1 MSVIKFMHRRHFLF
15 GLSALSLPSLLKAQ
29 YGAKNAKA
37 KNVINIFLP
46 GGIAAQEYLDPKPLA
61 PSEYRGPF
69 GAIKTNVSGIEIG
82 EKFQKLA
89 KVADKFSI
97 IRSMTHGEAAHERGV
112 HSMMTGYKPSPA
124 LVYPSMGSIVSVEL
138 GGRNKLPAYVSVP
151 NTLENGGSG
160 YLSTKYNPFS
170 LGSDPA
176 TPSFKVRDLNS
187 DVDNERF
194 GRRRNILEA
203 VDSKFKNE
211 VKSDNVAAID
221 TFYSQAY
228 DLIAS
233 ESAKAAFDITK
244 EDQKTKEM
252 YGLTTAGQ
260 RLLISRRLVESG
272 VRFLTVSYGGWD
284 MHDNIKNGF
293 ERQAPEFDQA
303 LAALLS
309 DLSDRGLL
317 DETLVVV
324 TSEFG
329 RTPKINNTAG
339 RDHWPRVFSTL
350 VAGGG
355 IKNGQIYG
363 TSDSLGSEVDENP
376 VSPADLSA
384 TIFSLLGID
393 PEKQFMTPDLRP
405 IYISQGKILP
415 IV

>member
-1 MSVIKFMHRRHFLF
+1 MQKRHFLF
-15 GLSALSLPSLLKAQ
+15 GLSTLTLPSLLKAQ
-29 YGAKNAKA
+29 YGAKKAKA

-46 GGIAAQEYLDPKPLA
+46 GGIAAQEFLDPKPLA

-69 GAIKTNVSGIEIG
+69 GSIKTNVSGIEIG
-82 EKFQKLA
+82 EKFQKLS

-124 LVYPSMGSIVSVEL
+124 LVYPSMGSVVSVEL

-151 NTLENGGSG
+151 NALENGGSG
-160 YLSTKYNPFS
+160 YLSSKYNPFS
-170 LGSDPA
+170 LGSDPIS
-176 TPSFKVRDLNS
+176 PSFKVRDLNS
-187 DVDNERF
+187 DVDAQRF
-194 GRRRNILEA
+194 NRRKNILEA

-211 VKSDNVAAID
+211 VNSDNVSAID
-221 TFYSQAY
+221 SFYSQAY
-228 DLIAS
+228 DLISS
-233 ESAKAAFDITK
+233 ESAKLAFDISK

-260 RLLISRRLVESG
+260 RLLISRRLIEAG

-293 ERQAPEFDQA
+293 ENQAPEFDQA

-317 DETLVVV
+317 DETVVVV

-329 RTPKINNTAG
+329 RTPKINKTAG
-339 RDHWPRVFSTL
+339 RDHYPRVFSTL
-350 VAGGG
+350 IAGGG
-355 IKNGQIYG
+355 VKNGQIYG
-363 TSDSLGSEVDENP
+363 TSDSLGGEVDENP
-376 VSPADLSA
+376 VSPSDLSA

-405 IYISQGKILP
+405 IFISQGNVLP
-415 IV
+415 II

>member
-1 MSVIKFMHRRHFLF
+1 MQKRHFLF
-15 GLSALSLPSLLKAQ
+15 GLSTLTLPSLLKAQ
-29 YGAKNAKA
+29 YGAKKAKA

-46 GGIAAQEYLDPKPLA
+46 GGIAAQEFLDPKSLA

-69 GAIKTNVSGIEIG
+69 GSIKTNVSGIEIG
-82 EKFQKLA
+82 EKFQKLS

-124 LVYPSMGSIVSVEL
+124 LVYPSMGSVVSVEL

-151 NTLENGGSG
+151 NALENGGSG
-160 YLSTKYNPFS
+160 YLSSRYNPFS
-170 LGSDPA
+170 LGSDPIS
-176 TPSFKVRDLNS
+176 PSFKVRDLNS
-187 DVDNERF
+187 DVDAQRF
-194 GRRRNILEA
+194 NRRKNILEA

-211 VKSDNVAAID
+211 VNSDNVSAID
-221 TFYSQAY
+221 SFYSQAY
-228 DLIAS
+228 DLISS
-233 ESAKAAFDITK
+233 ESAKLAFDISK

-260 RLLISRRLVESG
+260 RLLISRRLIEAG

-293 ERQAPEFDQA
+293 ENQAPEFDQA

-317 DETLVVV
+317 DETVVVV

-350 VAGGG
+350 IAGGG
-355 IKNGQIYG
+355 VKNGQIYG
-363 TSDSLGSEVDENP
+363 TSDSLGGEVDENP
-376 VSPADLSA
+376 VSPSDLSA

-405 IYISQGKILP
+405 IFISQGNVLP
-415 IV
+415 II

>member
-1 MSVIKFMHRRHFLF
+1 MQKRHFLF
-15 GLSALSLPSLLKAQ
+15 GLSTLTLPSLLKAQ
-29 YGAKNAKA
+29 YGAKKAKA

-46 GGIAAQEYLDPKPLA
+46 GGIAAQEFLDPKSLA

-69 GAIKTNVSGIEIG
+69 GSIKTNVSGIEIG
-82 EKFQKLA
+82 EKFQKLS

-124 LVYPSMGSIVSVEL
+124 LVYPSMGSVVSVEL

-151 NTLENGGSG
+151 NALENGGSG
-160 YLSTKYNPFS
+160 YLSSKYNPFS
-170 LGSDPA
+170 LGSDPVS
-176 TPSFKVRDLNS
+176 PSFKVRDLNS
-187 DVDNERF
+187 DVDAQRF
-194 GRRRNILEA
+194 NRRKNILEA

-211 VKSDNVAAID
+211 VNSDNVSAID
-221 TFYSQAY
+221 SFYSQAY
-228 DLIAS
+228 ELISS
-233 ESAKAAFDITK
+233 ESAKLAFDISK

-260 RLLISRRLVESG
+260 RLLISRRLIEAG

-293 ERQAPEFDQA
+293 EKQAPEFDQA

-317 DETLVVV
+317 DETVVIV

-329 RTPKINNTAG
+329 RTPKINKTAG
-339 RDHWPRVFSTL
+339 RDHYPRVFSTL
-350 VAGGG
+350 IAGGG

-363 TSDSLGSEVDENP
+363 KSDSLGGEVDENP
-376 VSPADLSA
+376 VAPSDLSA

-405 IYISQGKILP
+405 IYISQGSVLP
-415 IV
+415 II

>member
-1 MSVIKFMHRRHFLF
+1 MHRRHFLF
-15 GLSALSLPSLLKAQ
+15 GLSTLTLPSLLKAQ
-29 YGAKNAKA
+29 YGANKAKA

-69 GAIKTNVSGIEIG
+69 GSIKTNVSGIEIG
-82 EKFQKLA
+82 EKFQNLA

-97 IRSMTHGEAAHERGV
+97 IRSTTHGEAAHERGV

-124 LVYPSMGSIVSVEL
+124 LVYPSMGSVVSVEL
-138 GGRNKLPAYVSVP
+138 GSRNKLPAYVSVP
-151 NTLENGGSG
+151 SALENGGSG
-160 YLSTKYNPFS
+160 YLSSKYSPFS
-170 LGSDPA
+170 LGSDPSS
-176 TPSFKVRDLNS
+176 PSFKVRDLNS
-187 DVDNERF
+187 DVDGQRF
-194 GRRRNILEA
+194 NRRKSILET

-211 VKSDNVAAID
+211 TDSENVSAID
-221 TFYSQAY
+221 SFYSQAY
-228 DLIAS
+228 DLISS
-233 ESAKAAFDITK
+233 ESAKNAFDITK

-293 ERQAPEFDQA
+293 ETQAPQFDQA
-303 LAALLS
+303 LAALLA

-317 DETLVVV
+317 DETLVIV

-329 RTPKINNTAG
+329 RTPKINKTSG

-350 VAGGG
+350 IAGGG
-355 IKNGQIYG
+355 INNGQVYG
-363 TSDSLGSEVDENP
+363 ASDSLGAEVEENP

-384 TIFSLLGID
+384 TIFTLLGID
-393 PEKQFMTPDLRP
+393 TEKQFMTQDLRP
-405 IYISQGKILP
+405 IYISQGKVLP
-415 IV
+415 II

>member
-1 MSVIKFMHRRHFLF
+1 MQKRHFLF
-15 GLSALSLPSLLKAQ
+15 GLSTLTLPSLLKAQ
-29 YGAKNAKA
+29 YGAKRAKA

-46 GGIAAQEYLDPKPLA
+46 GGIATQEFLDPKSLA

-69 GAIKTNVSGIEIG
+69 GSIKTNVSGIEIG
-82 EKFQKLA
+82 EKFQKLS

-124 LVYPSMGSIVSVEL
+124 LVYPSMGSVVSVEL

-151 NTLENGGSG
+151 SALENGGSG
-160 YLSTKYNPFS
+160 YLSSKYNPFS
-170 LGSDPA
+170 LGSDPVS
-176 TPSFKVRDLNS
+176 PSFKVRDLNS
-187 DVDNERF
+187 DVDTQRF
-194 GRRRNILEA
+194 NRRKNILEA

-211 VKSDNVAAID
+211 VNSDNVSAID
-221 TFYSQAY
+221 SFYSQAY
-228 DLIAS
+228 DLISS
-233 ESAKAAFDITK
+233 ESAKLAFDISK

-260 RLLISRRLVESG
+260 RLLISRRLIEAG

-293 ERQAPEFDQA
+293 EKQAPEFDQA

-317 DETLVVV
+317 DETIVVV

-350 VAGGG
+350 IAGGG

-363 TSDSLGSEVDENP
+363 KSDSLGGEVDENP
-376 VSPADLSA
+376 VAPSDLSA

-405 IYISQGKILP
+405 IYISQGSVLP
-415 IV
+415 II

>member
-1 MSVIKFMHRRHFLF
+1 MQKRHFLF
-15 GLSALSLPSLLKAQ
+15 GLSTLTLPSLLKAQ
-29 YGAKNAKA
+29 YGAKKAKA

-46 GGIAAQEYLDPKPLA
+46 GGIAAQEFLDPKSLA

-69 GAIKTNVSGIEIG
+69 GSIKTNVSGIEIG
-82 EKFQKLA
+82 EKFQKLS

-124 LVYPSMGSIVSVEL
+124 LVYPSMGSVVSVEL

-151 NTLENGGSG
+151 NALENGGSG
-160 YLSTKYNPFS
+160 YLSSKYNPFS
-170 LGSDPA
+170 LGSDPIS
-176 TPSFKVRDLNS
+176 PSFKVRDLNS
-187 DVDNERF
+187 DVDAQRF
-194 GRRRNILEA
+194 NRRKNILEA

-211 VKSDNVAAID
+211 VNSDNVSAID
-221 TFYSQAY
+221 SFYSQAY
-228 DLIAS
+228 DLISS
-233 ESAKAAFDITK
+233 ESAKLAFDISK

-260 RLLISRRLVESG
+260 RLLISRRLIEAG

-293 ERQAPEFDQA
+293 ENQAPEFDQA

-317 DETLVVV
+317 DETVVVV

-350 VAGGG
+350 IAGGG

-363 TSDSLGSEVDENP
+363 TSDSLGGEVDENP
-376 VSPADLSA
+376 VSPSDLSA

-393 PEKQFMTPDLRP
+393 PEKQFMTQDLRP
-405 IYISQGKILP
+405 IFISQGNVLP
-415 IV
+415 II

>member
-1 MSVIKFMHRRHFLF
+1 MQKRHFLF
-15 GLSALSLPSLLKAQ
+15 GLSTLTLPSLLKAQ
-29 YGAKNAKA
+29 YGAKKAKA

-46 GGIAAQEYLDPKPLA
+46 GGIAAQEFLDPKSLA

-69 GAIKTNVSGIEIG
+69 GSIKTNVSGIEIG
-82 EKFQKLA
+82 EKFQKLS

-124 LVYPSMGSIVSVEL
+124 LVYPSMGSVVSVEL

-151 NTLENGGSG
+151 NALENGGSG
-160 YLSTKYNPFS
+160 YLSSKYNPFS
-170 LGSDPA
+170 LGSDPVS
-176 TPSFKVRDLNS
+176 PSFKVRDLNS
-187 DVDNERF
+187 DVDAQRF
-194 GRRRNILEA
+194 NRRKNILEA

-211 VKSDNVAAID
+211 VNSDNVSAID
-221 TFYSQAY
+221 SFYSQAY
-228 DLIAS
+228 DLISS
-233 ESAKAAFDITK
+233 ESAKLAFDISK

-260 RLLISRRLVESG
+260 RLLISRRLIEAG

-293 ERQAPEFDQA
+293 EKQAPEFDQA

-317 DETLVVV
+317 DETVVVV

-350 VAGGG
+350 IAGGG

-363 TSDSLGSEVDENP
+363 KSDSLGGEVDENP
-376 VSPADLSA
+376 VAPSDLSA

-405 IYISQGKILP
+405 IYISQGSVLP
-415 IV
+415 II

>member
-1 MSVIKFMHRRHFLF
+1 MHRRHFLF
-15 GLSALSLPSLLKAQ
+15 GLPTLTLPSLLRSQ
-29 YGAKNAKA
+29 YGARNAKA

-46 GGIAAQEYLDPKPLA
+46 GGIAAQEYLDPKNLA
-61 PSEYRGPF
+61 PSEYKGPF

-82 EKFQKLA
+82 EKFEKLA

-124 LVYPSMGSIVSVEL
+124 LVYPSMGSVVSVEL

-151 NTLENGGSG
+151 NVLENGGSG
-160 YLSTKYNPFS
+160 YLSTKYGPFS

-176 TPSFKVRDLNS
+176 SPSFKVRDLNS

-194 GRRRNILEA
+194 SRRRNLLET

-211 VKSDNVAAID
+211 AKSDNVSAID
-221 TFYSQAY
+221 SFYSQAY

-233 ESAKAAFDITK
+233 ESAKEAFDLTK
-244 EDQKTKEM
+244 EDEKIKER
-252 YGLTTAGQ
+252 YGKTTAGQ
-260 RLLISRRLVESG
+260 RLLISRRLVEAG

-284 MHDNIKNGF
+284 MHDNIKGGF

-303 LAALLS
+303 LSTLLL
-309 DLSDRGLL
+309 DLSERGLL
-317 DETLVVV
+317 EETIVVV

-350 VAGGG
+350 IAGGG
-355 IKNGQIYG
+355 INNGIIYG
-363 TSDSLGSEVDENP
+363 SSDSLGGEVDENP

-393 PEKQFMTPDLRP
+393 PSKQFMTPDLRP

>member
-1 MSVIKFMHRRHFLF
+1 MLT
-15 GLSALSLPSLLKAQ
+15 LPSLLKAQ
-29 YGAKNAKA
+29 YGAKKAKA

-46 GGIAAQEYLDPKPLA
+46 GGIAAQEFLDPKSLA

-69 GAIKTNVSGIEIG
+69 GSIKTNVSGIEIG
-82 EKFQKLA
+82 EKFQKLS

-124 LVYPSMGSIVSVEL
+124 LVYPSMGSVVSVEL

-151 NTLENGGSG
+151 NALENGGSG
-160 YLSTKYNPFS
+160 YLSSKYNPFS
-170 LGSDPA
+170 LGSDPVS
-176 TPSFKVRDLNS
+176 PSFKVRDLNS
-187 DVDNERF
+187 DVDAQRF
-194 GRRRNILEA
+194 NRRKNILEA

-211 VKSDNVAAID
+211 VNSDNVSAID
-221 TFYSQAY
+221 SFYSQAY
-228 DLIAS
+228 DLISS
-233 ESAKAAFDITK
+233 ESAKLAFDISK

-260 RLLISRRLVESG
+260 RLLISRRLIEAG

-293 ERQAPEFDQA
+293 EKQAPEFDQA

-317 DETLVVV
+317 DETVVVV

-350 VAGGG
+350 IAGGG

-363 TSDSLGSEVDENP
+363 KSDSLGGEVDENP
-376 VSPADLSA
+376 VAPSDLSA

-405 IYISQGKILP
+405 IYISQGSLLP
-415 IV
+415 II

>member
-1 MSVIKFMHRRHFLF
+1 MQKRHFLF
-15 GLSALSLPSLLKAQ
+15 GLSTLTLPSLLKAQ
-29 YGAKNAKA
+29 YGAKKAKA

-46 GGIAAQEYLDPKPLA
+46 GGIAAQEFLDPKSLA

-69 GAIKTNVSGIEIG
+69 GSIKTNVSGIEIG
-82 EKFQKLA
+82 EKFQKLS

-124 LVYPSMGSIVSVEL
+124 LVYPSMGSVVSVEL

-151 NTLENGGSG
+151 NALENGGSG
-160 YLSTKYNPFS
+160 YLSSKYNPFS
-170 LGSDPA
+170 LGSDPIS
-176 TPSFKVRDLNS
+176 PSFKVRDLNS
-187 DVDNERF
+187 DVDAQRF
-194 GRRRNILEA
+194 NRRKNILEA

-211 VKSDNVAAID
+211 VNSDNVSAID
-221 TFYSQAY
+221 SFYSQAY
-228 DLIAS
+228 ELISS
-233 ESAKAAFDITK
+233 ESAKLAFDISK

-260 RLLISRRLVESG
+260 RLLISRRLIEAG

-293 ERQAPEFDQA
+293 EKQAPEFDQA

-317 DETLVVV
+317 DETVVVV

-350 VAGGG
+350 IAGGG

-363 TSDSLGSEVDENP
+363 KSDSLGGEVDENP
-376 VSPADLSA
+376 VAPSDLSA

-405 IYISQGKILP
+405 IYISQGSVLP
-415 IV
+415 II

>member
-1 MSVIKFMHRRHFLF
+1 MQKRHFLF
-15 GLSALSLPSLLKAQ
+15 GLSTLTLPSLLKAQ
-29 YGAKNAKA
+29 YGAKKAKA

-46 GGIAAQEYLDPKPLA
+46 GGIAAQEFLDPKSLA

-69 GAIKTNVSGIEIG
+69 GSIKTNVSGIEIG
-82 EKFQKLA
+82 EKFQKLS

-124 LVYPSMGSIVSVEL
+124 LVYPSMGSVVSVEL

-151 NTLENGGSG
+151 NALENGGSG
-160 YLSTKYNPFS
+160 YLSSKYNPFS
-170 LGSDPA
+170 LGSDPIS
-176 TPSFKVRDLNS
+176 PSFKVRDLNS
-187 DVDNERF
+187 DVDAQRF
-194 GRRRNILEA
+194 NRRKNILEA

-211 VKSDNVAAID
+211 VNSDNVSAID
-221 TFYSQAY
+221 SFYSQAY
-228 DLIAS
+228 DLISS
-233 ESAKAAFDITK
+233 ESAKLAFDISK

-260 RLLISRRLVESG
+260 RLLISRRLIEAG

-293 ERQAPEFDQA
+293 EKQAPEFDQA

-317 DETLVVV
+317 DETVVVV

-350 VAGGG
+350 IAGGG

-363 TSDSLGSEVDENP
+363 KSDSLGGEVDENP
-376 VSPADLSA
+376 VAPSDLSA

-405 IYISQGKILP
+405 IYISQGSVLP
-415 IV
+415 II

>member
-1 MSVIKFMHRRHFLF
+1 MQKRHFLF
-15 GLSALSLPSLLKAQ
+15 GLSTLTLPSLLKAQ
-29 YGAKNAKA
+29 YGAKKAKA

-46 GGIAAQEYLDPKPLA
+46 GGIAAQEFLDPTALA

-69 GAIKTNVSGIEIG
+69 GSIKTNVSGIEIG
-82 EKFQKLA
+82 EKFQKLS

-124 LVYPSMGSIVSVEL
+124 LVYPSMGSVVSVEL

-151 NTLENGGSG
+151 NALENGGSG
-160 YLSTKYNPFS
+160 YLSSKYNPFS
-170 LGSDPA
+170 LGSDPIS
-176 TPSFKVRDLNS
+176 PSFKVRDLNS
-187 DVDNERF
+187 DVDAQRF
-194 GRRRNILEA
+194 NRRKNILEA

-211 VKSDNVAAID
+211 VNSDNVSAID
-221 TFYSQAY
+221 SFYSQAY
-228 DLIAS
+228 DLISS
-233 ESAKAAFDITK
+233 ESAKLAFDISK

-260 RLLISRRLVESG
+260 RLLISRRLIEAG

-293 ERQAPEFDQA
+293 ENQAPEFDQA

-317 DETLVVV
+317 DETVVVV

-350 VAGGG
+350 IAGGG
-355 IKNGQIYG
+355 VKNGQIYG
-363 TSDSLGSEVDENP
+363 TSDSLGGEVDENP
-376 VSPADLSA
+376 VSPSDLSA

-405 IYISQGKILP
+405 IFISQGNVLP
-415 IV
+415 II

>member
-1 MSVIKFMHRRHFLF
+1 MHRRHFLF
-15 GLSALSLPSLLKAQ
+15 GLSTLTLPSLLKAQ
-29 YGAKNAKA
+29 YGANKAKA

-69 GAIKTNVSGIEIG
+69 GSIKTNVSGIEIG

-97 IRSMTHGEAAHERGV
+97 IRSTTHGEAAHERGV

-124 LVYPSMGSIVSVEL
+124 LVYPSMGSVVSVEL
-138 GGRNKLPAYVSVP
+138 GSRNKLPAYVSVP
-151 NTLENGGSG
+151 SALENGGSG
-160 YLSTKYNPFS
+160 YLSSKYSPFS
-170 LGSDPA
+170 LGSDPSS
-176 TPSFKVRDLNS
+176 PSFKVRDLNS
-187 DVDNERF
+187 DVDGQRF
-194 GRRRNILEA
+194 NRRKSILET

-211 VKSDNVAAID
+211 ADSENVSAID
-221 TFYSQAY
+221 SFYAQAY
-228 DLIAS
+228 DLISS
-233 ESAKAAFDITK
+233 ESAKNAFDITK

-293 ERQAPEFDQA
+293 ETQAPQFDQA
-303 LAALLS
+303 LAALLT

-317 DETLVVV
+317 DETLVIV

-350 VAGGG
+350 IAGGG
-355 IKNGQIYG
+355 INNGQVYG
-363 TSDSLGSEVDENP
+363 ASDSLGAEIEENP

-384 TIFSLLGID
+384 TIFTLLGID
-393 PEKQFMTPDLRP
+393 TEKQFMTQDLRP
-405 IYISQGKILP
+405 IYISQGKVLP
-415 IV
+415 II

>member
-1 MSVIKFMHRRHFLF
+1 MHKRHFLF
-15 GLSALSLPSLLKAQ
+15 GLSTLALPSLLKAQ

-46 GGIAAQEYLDPKPLA
+46 GGIAAQEFLDPKPLA

-69 GAIKTNVSGIEIG
+69 GSIKTNVSGIEIG
-82 EKFQKLA
+82 EKFQKLS

-124 LVYPSMGSIVSVEL
+124 LVYPSMGSVVAVEL
-138 GGRNKLPAYVSVP
+138 GVRNKLPAYVSVP
-151 NTLENGGSG
+151 NALENGGSG
-160 YLSTKYNPFS
+160 YLSSKYNPFS

-176 TPSFKVRDLNS
+176 SPSFKVRDLNS
-187 DVDNERF
+187 EVDAKRF
-194 GRRRNILEA
+194 NRRKNILET

-211 VKSDNVAAID
+211 VDSDNVSAID
-221 TFYSQAY
+221 SFYAQAY
-228 DLIAS
+228 DLISS
-233 ESAKAAFDITK
+233 ESAKLAFDITK
-244 EDQKTKEM
+244 EDQNTKEM
-252 YGLTTAGQ
+252 YGLTSAGQ
-260 RLLISRRLVESG
+260 RLLISRRLVEAG
-272 VRFLTVSYGGWD
+272 VRFLTVSYGSWD

-293 ERQAPEFDQA
+293 EKQAPEFDQA

-317 DETLVVV
+317 DETLVIV

-339 RDHWPRVFSTL
+339 RDHWPKVFSTL
-350 VAGGG
+350 IAGGG

-363 TSDSLGSEVDENP
+363 ASDSLGAEVDENP
-376 VSPADLSA
+376 VSPADLS
-384 TIFSLLGID
+384 TTVFSLLGID
-393 PEKQFMTPDLRP
+393 PRKQFLTPDLRP
-405 IYISQGKILP
+405 IYISQGESLP
-415 IV
+415 IT

>member
-1 MSVIKFMHRRHFLF
+1 MQKRHFLF
-15 GLSALSLPSLLKAQ
+15 GLSTLTLPSLLKAQ
-29 YGAKNAKA
+29 YGAKKAKA

-46 GGIAAQEYLDPKPLA
+46 GGIAAQEFLDPKSLA

-69 GAIKTNVSGIEIG
+69 GSVKTNVSGIEIG
-82 EKFQKLA
+82 EKFQKLS

-124 LVYPSMGSIVSVEL
+124 LVYPSMGSVVSVEL

-151 NTLENGGSG
+151 NALENGGSG
-160 YLSTKYNPFS
+160 YLSSKYNPFS
-170 LGSDPA
+170 LGSDPIS
-176 TPSFKVRDLNS
+176 PSFKVRDLNS
-187 DVDNERF
+187 DVDAQRF
-194 GRRRNILEA
+194 NRRKNILEA

-211 VKSDNVAAID
+211 VNSDNVSAID
-221 TFYSQAY
+221 SFYSQAY
-228 DLIAS
+228 DLISS
-233 ESAKAAFDITK
+233 ESAKLAFDISK

-260 RLLISRRLVESG
+260 RLLISRRLIEAG

-293 ERQAPEFDQA
+293 EKQAPEFDQA

-317 DETLVVV
+317 DETVVVV

-350 VAGGG
+350 IAGGG
-355 IKNGQIYG
+355 VKNGQIYG
-363 TSDSLGSEVDENP
+363 TSDSLGGEVDENP
-376 VSPADLSA
+376 VSPSDLSA

-405 IYISQGKILP
+405 IFISQGNVLP
-415 IV
+415 II

>member
-1 MSVIKFMHRRHFLF
+1 MQKRHFLF
-15 GLSALSLPSLLKAQ
+15 GLSTLTLPSLLKAQ
-29 YGAKNAKA
+29 YGAKKAKA

-46 GGIAAQEYLDPKPLA
+46 GGIAAQEFLDPKSLA

-69 GAIKTNVSGIEIG
+69 GSVKTNVSGIEIG
-82 EKFQKLA
+82 EKFQKLS

-124 LVYPSMGSIVSVEL
+124 LVYPSMGSVVSVEL

-151 NTLENGGSG
+151 NALENGGSG
-160 YLSTKYNPFS
+160 YLSSKYNPFS
-170 LGSDPA
+170 LGSDPIS
-176 TPSFKVRDLNS
+176 PSFKVRDLNS
-187 DVDNERF
+187 DVDAQRF
-194 GRRRNILEA
+194 NRRKNILEA

-211 VKSDNVAAID
+211 VNSDNVSAID
-221 TFYSQAY
+221 SFYSQAY
-228 DLIAS
+228 DLISS
-233 ESAKAAFDITK
+233 ESAKLAFDISK

-260 RLLISRRLVESG
+260 RLLISRRLIEAG

-293 ERQAPEFDQA
+293 ENQAPEFDQA

-317 DETLVVV
+317 DETVVVV

-350 VAGGG
+350 IAGGG
-355 IKNGQIYG
+355 VKNGQIYG
-363 TSDSLGSEVDENP
+363 TSDSLGGEVDENP
-376 VSPADLSA
+376 VSPSDLSA

-405 IYISQGKILP
+405 IFISQGNVLP
-415 IV
+415 II

>member
-1 MSVIKFMHRRHFLF
+1 MQKRHFLF
-15 GLSALSLPSLLKAQ
+15 GLSTLTLPSLLKAQ
-29 YGAKNAKA
+29 YGAKKAKA

-46 GGIAAQEYLDPKPLA
+46 GGIAAQEFLDPKSLA

-69 GAIKTNVSGIEIG
+69 GSIKTNVSGIEIG
-82 EKFQKLA
+82 EKFQKLS

-124 LVYPSMGSIVSVEL
+124 LVYPSMGSVVSVEL

-151 NTLENGGSG
+151 NALENGGSG
-160 YLSTKYNPFS
+160 YLSSKYNPFS
-170 LGSDPA
+170 LGSDPVS
-176 TPSFKVRDLNS
+176 PSFKVRDLNS
-187 DVDNERF
+187 DVDAQRF
-194 GRRRNILEA
+194 NRRKNILEA

-211 VKSDNVAAID
+211 VNSDNVSAID
-221 TFYSQAY
+221 SFYSQAY
-228 DLIAS
+228 ELISS
-233 ESAKAAFDITK
+233 ESAKLAFDISK

-260 RLLISRRLVESG
+260 RLLISRRLIEAG

-293 ERQAPEFDQA
+293 EKQAPEFDQA
-303 LAALLS
+303 LSALLS

-317 DETLVVV
+317 DETVVVV

-350 VAGGG
+350 IAGGG

-363 TSDSLGSEVDENP
+363 KSDSLGGEVDENP
-376 VSPADLSA
+376 VAPSDLSA

-405 IYISQGKILP
+405 IYISQGSVLP
-415 IV
+415 II

>member
-1 MSVIKFMHRRHFLF
+1 MQKRHFLF
-15 GLSALSLPSLLKAQ
+15 GLSTLTLPSLLKAQ
-29 YGAKNAKA
+29 YGAKKAKA

-46 GGIAAQEYLDPKPLA
+46 GGIAAQEFLDPKSLA

-69 GAIKTNVSGIEIG
+69 GSIKTNVSGIEIG
-82 EKFQKLA
+82 EKFQKLS

-124 LVYPSMGSIVSVEL
+124 LVYPSMGSVVSVEL

-151 NTLENGGSG
+151 NALENGGSG
-160 YLSTKYNPFS
+160 YLSSKYNPFS
-170 LGSDPA
+170 LGSDPIS
-176 TPSFKVRDLNS
+176 PSFKVRDLNS
-187 DVDNERF
+187 DVDAQRF
-194 GRRRNILEA
+194 NRRKNILEA

-211 VKSDNVAAID
+211 VNSDNVSAID
-221 TFYSQAY
+221 SFYSQAY
-228 DLIAS
+228 DLISS
-233 ESAKAAFDITK
+233 ESAKLAFDISK

-260 RLLISRRLVESG
+260 RLLISRRLIEAG

-293 ERQAPEFDQA
+293 EKQAPEFDQA

-317 DETLVVV
+317 DETVVVV

-350 VAGGG
+350 IAGGG
-355 IKNGQIYG
+355 VKNGQIYG
-363 TSDSLGSEVDENP
+363 TSDSLGGEVDENP
-376 VSPADLSA
+376 VSPSDLSA

-405 IYISQGKILP
+405 IFISQGNVLP
-415 IV
+415 II

>member
-1 MSVIKFMHRRHFLF
+1 MHRRHFLF
-15 GLSALSLPSLLKAQ
+15 GLSTLTLPSLLKAQ
-29 YGAKNAKA
+29 YGANKAKA

-69 GAIKTNVSGIEIG
+69 GSIKTNVSGIEIG
-82 EKFQKLA
+82 EKFQNLA

-97 IRSMTHGEAAHERGV
+97 IRSTTHGEAAHERGV

-124 LVYPSMGSIVSVEL
+124 LVYPSMGSVVSVEL
-138 GGRNKLPAYVSVP
+138 GSRNKLPAYVSVP
-151 NTLENGGSG
+151 SALENGGSG
-160 YLSTKYNPFS
+160 YLSSKYSPFS
-170 LGSDPA
+170 LGSDPSS
-176 TPSFKVRDLNS
+176 PSFKVRDLNS
-187 DVDNERF
+187 DVDGQRF
-194 GRRRNILEA
+194 NRRKSILET

-211 VKSDNVAAID
+211 TDSENVSAID
-221 TFYSQAY
+221 SFYSQAY
-228 DLIAS
+228 DLISS
-233 ESAKAAFDITK
+233 ESAKNAFDITK

-293 ERQAPEFDQA
+293 ETQAPQFDQA

-317 DETLVVV
+317 DETLVIV

-329 RTPKINNTAG
+329 RTPKINKTSG

-350 VAGGG
+350 IAGGG
-355 IKNGQIYG
+355 INNGQVYG
-363 TSDSLGSEVDENP
+363 ASDSLGAEVEENP

-384 TIFSLLGID
+384 TIFTLLGID
-393 PEKQFMTPDLRP
+393 TEKQFMTQDLRP

-415 IV
+415 II

>member
-1 MSVIKFMHRRHFLF
+1 MQRRNFVL

-46 GGIAAQEYLDPKPLA
+46 GGIAAQEYLDPKSLA

-69 GAIKTNVSGIEIG
+69 GSIKTNVSGIEIG
-82 EKFQKLA
+82 EKFPKLA
-89 KVADKFSI
+89 TVADKFSI

-124 LVYPSMGSIVSVEL
+124 LVYPSMGSVVSAEL
-138 GGRNKLPAYVSVP
+138 GSRNKLPAYISVP

-170 LGSDPA
+170 LGSDPSS
-176 TPSFKVRDLNS
+176 PSFKVRDLNS
-187 DVDNERF
+187 DVDNGRF
-194 GRRRNILEA
+194 ERRRMILEA

-211 VKSDNVAAID
+211 VKADNVEAID
-221 TFYSQAY
+221 SFYDQAY

-233 ESAKAAFDITK
+233 NSAKEAFDLSK
-244 EDQKTKEM
+244 EDTKMKEF
-252 YGLTTAGQ
+252 YGNTQAGQ
-260 RLLISRRLVESG
+260 RLLISRRLIEAG

-303 LAALLS
+303 LSALLA
-309 DLSDRGLL
+309 DLSSRGLL
-317 DETLVVV
+317 DETIVVV

-329 RTPKINNTAG
+329 RTPKINTTAG

-350 VAGGG
+350 IAGGG
-355 IKNGQIYG
+355 FQNGNIHG
-363 TSDSLGSEVDENP
+363 SSDSLGAEVDENP
-376 VSPADLSA
+376 VCPADLSA
-384 TIFSLLGID
+384 TIFHLMGLD
-393 PEKQFMTPDLRP
+393 PEKQFMTADLRP
-405 IYISQGKILP
+405 IKISQGSIIKDLI
-415 IV
+415 

>member
-1 MSVIKFMHRRHFLF
+1 MHRRHFLF
-15 GLSALSLPSLLKAQ
+15 GLSTLTLPSLLKAQ
-29 YGAKNAKA
+29 YGANKAKA

-69 GAIKTNVSGIEIG
+69 GSIKTNVSGIEIG
-82 EKFQKLA
+82 EKFQNLA

-97 IRSMTHGEAAHERGV
+97 IRSTTHGEAAHERGV

-124 LVYPSMGSIVSVEL
+124 LVYPSMGSVVSVEL
-138 GGRNKLPAYVSVP
+138 GSRNKLPAYVSVP
-151 NTLENGGSG
+151 SALENGGSG
-160 YLSTKYNPFS
+160 YLSSKYSPFS
-170 LGSDPA
+170 LGSDPSS
-176 TPSFKVRDLNS
+176 PSFKVRDLNS
-187 DVDNERF
+187 DVDGQRF
-194 GRRRNILEA
+194 NRRKSILET

-211 VKSDNVAAID
+211 TDSENVSAID
-221 TFYSQAY
+221 SFYSQAY
-228 DLIAS
+228 YLISS
-233 ESAKAAFDITK
+233 ESAKNAFDITK

-293 ERQAPEFDQA
+293 ETQAPQFDQA
-303 LAALLS
+303 LAALLA

-317 DETLVVV
+317 DETLVIV

-329 RTPKINNTAG
+329 RTPKINKTSG

-350 VAGGG
+350 IAGGG
-355 IKNGQIYG
+355 INNGQVYG
-363 TSDSLGSEVDENP
+363 ASDSLGAEVEENP

-384 TIFSLLGID
+384 TIFTLLGID
-393 PEKQFMTPDLRP
+393 TEKQFMTQDLRP

-415 IV
+415 II

>member
-1 MSVIKFMHRRHFLF
+1 MHRRHFLF
-15 GLSALSLPSLLKAQ
+15 GLPTLTLPSLLKAQ
-29 YGAKNAKA
+29 YGANKAKA

-69 GAIKTNVSGIEIG
+69 GSIKTNVSGIEIG
-82 EKFQKLA
+82 EKFEKLA

-97 IRSMTHGEAAHERGV
+97 IRSTTHGEAAHERGV

-124 LVYPSMGSIVSVEL
+124 LVYPSMGSVVSVEL
-138 GGRNKLPAYVSVP
+138 GSRNKLPAYVSVP
-151 NTLENGGSG
+151 SALENGGSG
-160 YLSTKYNPFS
+160 YLSSKYSPFS
-170 LGSDPA
+170 LGSDPSS
-176 TPSFKVRDLNS
+176 PSFKVRDLNS
-187 DVDNERF
+187 DIDGQRF
-194 GRRRNILEA
+194 NRRKSILET

-211 VKSDNVAAID
+211 ADSENVSAID
-221 TFYSQAY
+221 SFYAQAY
-228 DLIAS
+228 DLISS
-233 ESAKAAFDITK
+233 ESAKNAFDITK

-293 ERQAPEFDQA
+293 ETQAPQFDQA
-303 LAALLS
+303 LAALLT

-317 DETLVVV
+317 DETLVIV

-329 RTPKINNTAG
+329 RTPKINKTGG
-339 RDHWPRVFSTL
+339 RDHHSKVFSTL
-350 VAGGG
+350 IAGGG

-363 TSDSLGSEVDENP
+363 ASDATSTQVEENP

-384 TIFSLLGID
+384 TIFTLLGID
-393 PEKQFMTPDLRP
+393 TEKQFMTQDLRP
-405 IYISQGKILP
+405 IYISQGKVLP
-415 IV
+415 II

>member
-1 MSVIKFMHRRHFLF
+1 MHRRHFLF
-15 GLSALSLPSLLKAQ
+15 GLPTLTLPSLLKAQ
-29 YGAKNAKA
+29 YGANKAKA

-69 GAIKTNVSGIEIG
+69 GSIKTNVSGIEIG
-82 EKFQKLA
+82 EKFEKLA

-97 IRSMTHGEAAHERGV
+97 IRSTTHGEAAHERGV

-124 LVYPSMGSIVSVEL
+124 LVYPSMGSVVSVEL
-138 GGRNKLPAYVSVP
+138 GSRNKLPAYVSVP
-151 NTLENGGSG
+151 SALENGGSG
-160 YLSTKYNPFS
+160 YLSSKYSPFS
-170 LGSDPA
+170 LGSDPSS
-176 TPSFKVRDLNS
+176 PSFKVRDLNS
-187 DVDNERF
+187 DIDGQRF
-194 GRRRNILEA
+194 NRRKSILET

-211 VKSDNVAAID
+211 ADSENVSAID
-221 TFYSQAY
+221 SFYAQAY
-228 DLIAS
+228 DLISS
-233 ESAKAAFDITK
+233 ESAKNAFDITK

-293 ERQAPEFDQA
+293 ETQAPQFDQA
-303 LAALLS
+303 LAALLT

-317 DETLVVV
+317 DETLVIV

-329 RTPKINNTAG
+329 RTPKINKTGG
-339 RDHWPRVFSTL
+339 RDHHSKVFSTL
-350 VAGGG
+350 IAGGG

-363 TSDSLGSEVDENP
+363 ASDATSTQVEENP

-393 PEKQFMTPDLRP
+393 HNKTFMTADLRP
-405 IYISQGKILP
+405 ISISHGSVISGL
-415 IV
+415 I

>member
-1 MSVIKFMHRRHFLF
+1 MQKRHFLF
-15 GLSALSLPSLLKAQ
+15 GLSTLTLPSLLKAQ
-29 YGAKNAKA
+29 YGAKKAKA

-46 GGIAAQEYLDPKPLA
+46 GGIAAQEFLDPKALA

-69 GAIKTNVSGIEIG
+69 GSIKTNVSGIEIG
-82 EKFQKLA
+82 EKFQKLS

-124 LVYPSMGSIVSVEL
+124 LVYPSMGSVVSVEL

-151 NTLENGGSG
+151 NALENGGSG
-160 YLSTKYNPFS
+160 YLSSKYNPFS
-170 LGSDPA
+170 LGSDPIS
-176 TPSFKVRDLNS
+176 PSFKVRDLNS
-187 DVDNERF
+187 DVDAQRF
-194 GRRRNILEA
+194 NRRKNILEA

-211 VKSDNVAAID
+211 VNSDNVSAID
-221 TFYSQAY
+221 SFYSQAY
-228 DLIAS
+228 DLISS
-233 ESAKAAFDITK
+233 ESAKLAFDISK

-260 RLLISRRLVESG
+260 RLLISRRLIEAG

-293 ERQAPEFDQA
+293 ENQAPEFDQA

-317 DETLVVV
+317 DETVVVV

-350 VAGGG
+350 IAGGG
-355 IKNGQIYG
+355 VKNGQIYG
-363 TSDSLGSEVDENP
+363 TSDSLGGEVDENP
-376 VSPADLSA
+376 VSPSDLSA

-405 IYISQGKILP
+405 IFISQGNVLP
-415 IV
+415 II

>member
-1 MSVIKFMHRRHFLF
+1 MHRRHFLF
-15 GLSALSLPSLLKAQ
+15 GLSTLTLPSLLKAQ
-29 YGAKNAKA
+29 YGANKAKA

-69 GAIKTNVSGIEIG
+69 GSIKTNVSGIEIG
-82 EKFQKLA
+82 EKFQNLA

-97 IRSMTHGEAAHERGV
+97 IRSTTHGEAAHERGV

-124 LVYPSMGSIVSVEL
+124 LVYPSMGSVVSVEL
-138 GGRNKLPAYVSVP
+138 GSRNKLPAYVSVP
-151 NTLENGGSG
+151 SALENGGSG
-160 YLSTKYNPFS
+160 YLSSKYSPFS
-170 LGSDPA
+170 LGSDPSS
-176 TPSFKVRDLNS
+176 PSFKVRDLNS
-187 DVDNERF
+187 DVDGQRF
-194 GRRRNILEA
+194 NRRKSILET

-211 VKSDNVAAID
+211 TDSENVSAID
-221 TFYSQAY
+221 SFYSQAY
-228 DLIAS
+228 DLISS
-233 ESAKAAFDITK
+233 ESAKNAFDITK

-293 ERQAPEFDQA
+293 ETQAPQFDQA
-303 LAALLS
+303 LAALLA

-317 DETLVVV
+317 DETLVIV

-329 RTPKINNTAG
+329 RTPKINKTSG

-350 VAGGG
+350 IAGGG
-355 IKNGQIYG
+355 INNGQVYG
-363 TSDSLGSEVDENP
+363 ASDSLGAEVEENP

-384 TIFSLLGID
+384 TIFTLLGID
-393 PEKQFMTPDLRP
+393 TEKQFMTQDLRP

-415 IV
+415 II

>member
-1 MSVIKFMHRRHFLF
+1 MQKRHFLF
-15 GLSALSLPSLLKAQ
+15 GLSTLTLPSLLKAQ
-29 YGAKNAKA
+29 YGAKKAKA

-46 GGIAAQEYLDPKPLA
+46 GGIAAQEFLDPKSLA

-69 GAIKTNVSGIEIG
+69 GSIKTNVSGIEIG
-82 EKFQKLA
+82 EKFQKLS

-124 LVYPSMGSIVSVEL
+124 LVYPSMGSVVSVEL

-151 NTLENGGSG
+151 NALENGGSG
-160 YLSTKYNPFS
+160 YLSSKYNPFS
-170 LGSDPA
+170 LGSDPIS
-176 TPSFKVRDLNS
+176 PSFKVRDLNS
-187 DVDNERF
+187 DVDAQRF
-194 GRRRNILEA
+194 NRRKNILEA

-211 VKSDNVAAID
+211 VNSDNVSAID
-221 TFYSQAY
+221 SFYSQAY
-228 DLIAS
+228 DLISS
-233 ESAKAAFDITK
+233 ESAKLAFDISK

-260 RLLISRRLVESG
+260 RLLISRRLIEAG

-293 ERQAPEFDQA
+293 ENQAPEFDQA

-317 DETLVVV
+317 DETVVVV

-329 RTPKINNTAG
+329 RTPKINKTAG
-339 RDHWPRVFSTL
+339 RDHYPRVFSTL
-350 VAGGG
+350 IAGGG
-355 IKNGQIYG
+355 VKNGQIYG
-363 TSDSLGSEVDENP
+363 TSDSLGGEVDENP
-376 VSPADLSA
+376 VSPSDLSA

-405 IYISQGKILP
+405 IFISQGNVLP
-415 IV
+415 II

>member
-1 MSVIKFMHRRHFLF
+1 MHRRHFLF
-15 GLSALSLPSLLKAQ
+15 GLSTLTLPSLLKAQ
-29 YGAKNAKA
+29 YGANKAKA

-69 GAIKTNVSGIEIG
+69 GSIKTNVSGIEIG
-82 EKFQKLA
+82 EKFQNLA

-97 IRSMTHGEAAHERGV
+97 IRSTTHGEAAHERGV

-124 LVYPSMGSIVSVEL
+124 LVYPSMGSVVSVEL
-138 GGRNKLPAYVSVP
+138 GSRNKLPAYVSVP
-151 NTLENGGSG
+151 SALENGGSG
-160 YLSTKYNPFS
+160 YLSSKYSPFS
-170 LGSDPA
+170 LGSDPSS
-176 TPSFKVRDLNS
+176 PSFKVRDLNS
-187 DVDNERF
+187 DVDGQRF
-194 GRRRNILEA
+194 NRRKSILET

-211 VKSDNVAAID
+211 TDSENVSAID
-221 TFYSQAY
+221 SFYSQAY
-228 DLIAS
+228 DLISS
-233 ESAKAAFDITK
+233 ESAKNAFDITK

-293 ERQAPEFDQA
+293 ETQAPQFDQA

-317 DETLVVV
+317 DETLVIV

-329 RTPKINNTAG
+329 RTPKINKTSG

-350 VAGGG
+350 IAGGG
-355 IKNGQIYG
+355 INNGQVYG
-363 TSDSLGSEVDENP
+363 ASDSLGAEVEENP

-384 TIFSLLGID
+384 TIFTLLGID
-393 PEKQFMTPDLRP
+393 TEKQFMTQDLRP
-405 IYISQGKILP
+405 IYISQGKVLP
-415 IV
+415 II

>member
-1 MSVIKFMHRRHFLF
+1 MQKRHFLF
-15 GLSALSLPSLLKAQ
+15 GLSTLTLPSLLKAQ
-29 YGAKNAKA
+29 YGAKKAKA

-46 GGIAAQEYLDPKPLA
+46 GGIAAQEFLDPKALA

-69 GAIKTNVSGIEIG
+69 GSIKTNVSGIEIG
-82 EKFQKLA
+82 EKFQKLS

-124 LVYPSMGSIVSVEL
+124 LVYPSMGSVVSVEL

-151 NTLENGGSG
+151 NALENGGSG
-160 YLSTKYNPFS
+160 YLSSKYNPFS
-170 LGSDPA
+170 LGSDPIS
-176 TPSFKVRDLNS
+176 PSFKVRDLNS
-187 DVDNERF
+187 DVDAQRF
-194 GRRRNILEA
+194 NRRKNILEA

-211 VKSDNVAAID
+211 VNSDNVSAID
-221 TFYSQAY
+221 SFYSQAY
-228 DLIAS
+228 DLISS
-233 ESAKAAFDITK
+233 ESAKLAFDISK

-260 RLLISRRLVESG
+260 RLLISRRLIEAG

-293 ERQAPEFDQA
+293 ENQAPEFDQA

-317 DETLVVV
+317 DETVVVV

-350 VAGGG
+350 IAGGG

-363 TSDSLGSEVDENP
+363 TSDSLGGEVDENP
-376 VSPADLSA
+376 VSPSDLSA

-393 PEKQFMTPDLRP
+393 PQKQFMTPDLRP
-405 IYISQGKILP
+405 IFISQGNVLP
-415 IV
+415 II

>member
-1 MSVIKFMHRRHFLF
+1 MQKRHFLF
-15 GLSALSLPSLLKAQ
+15 GLSTLTLPSLLKAQ
-29 YGAKNAKA
+29 YGAKKAKA

-46 GGIAAQEYLDPKPLA
+46 GGIAAQEFLDPKSLA

-69 GAIKTNVSGIEIG
+69 GSIKTNVSGIEIG
-82 EKFQKLA
+82 EKFQKLS

-97 IRSMTHGEAAHERGV
+97 IRSLTHGEAAHERGV

-124 LVYPSMGSIVSVEL
+124 LVYPSMGSVVSVEL

-151 NTLENGGSG
+151 NALENGGSG
-160 YLSTKYNPFS
+160 YLSSKYNPFS
-170 LGSDPA
+170 LGSDPIS
-176 TPSFKVRDLNS
+176 PSFKVRDLNS
-187 DVDNERF
+187 DVDAQRF
-194 GRRRNILEA
+194 NRRKNILEA

-211 VKSDNVAAID
+211 VNSDNVSAID
-221 TFYSQAY
+221 SFYSQAY
-228 DLIAS
+228 DLISS
-233 ESAKAAFDITK
+233 ESAKLAFDISK

-260 RLLISRRLVESG
+260 RLLISRRLIEAG

-293 ERQAPEFDQA
+293 ENQAPEFDQA

-317 DETLVVV
+317 DETVVVV

-350 VAGGG
+350 IAGGG

-363 TSDSLGSEVDENP
+363 TSDSLGGEVDENP
-376 VSPADLSA
+376 VSPSDLSA

-405 IYISQGKILP
+405 IFISQGNVLP
-415 IV
+415 II

>member
-1 MSVIKFMHRRHFLF
+1 MHRRHFLF
-15 GLSALSLPSLLKAQ
+15 GLPTLTLPSLLKAQ
-29 YGAKNAKA
+29 YGANKAKA

-69 GAIKTNVSGIEIG
+69 GSIKTNVSGIEIG
-82 EKFQKLA
+82 EKFEKLA

-97 IRSMTHGEAAHERGV
+97 IRSTTHGEAAHERGV

-124 LVYPSMGSIVSVEL
+124 LVYPSMGSVVSVEL
-138 GGRNKLPAYVSVP
+138 GSRNKLPAYVSVP
-151 NTLENGGSG
+151 SALENGGSG
-160 YLSTKYNPFS
+160 YLSSKYSPFS
-170 LGSDPA
+170 LGSDPSS
-176 TPSFKVRDLNS
+176 PSFKVRDLNS
-187 DVDNERF
+187 DIDGQRF
-194 GRRRNILEA
+194 NRRKSILET

-211 VKSDNVAAID
+211 ADSENVSAID
-221 TFYSQAY
+221 SFYAQAY
-228 DLIAS
+228 DLISS
-233 ESAKAAFDITK
+233 ESAKNAFDITK

-293 ERQAPEFDQA
+293 ETQAPQFDQA
-303 LAALLS
+303 LAALLT

-317 DETLVVV
+317 DETLVIV

-350 VAGGG
+350 IAGGG
-355 IKNGQIYG
+355 INNGQVYG
-363 TSDSLGSEVDENP
+363 SSDSLGAEIEENP

-384 TIFSLLGID
+384 TIFTLLGID
-393 PEKQFMTPDLRP
+393 TEKQFMTQDLRP
-405 IYISQGKILP
+405 IYISQGKVLP
-415 IV
+415 II

>member
-1 MSVIKFMHRRHFLF
+1 MQKRHFLF
-15 GLSALSLPSLLKAQ
+15 GLSTLTLPSLLKAQ
-29 YGAKNAKA
+29 YGAKKAKA

-46 GGIAAQEYLDPKPLA
+46 GGIAAQEFLDPKSLA

-69 GAIKTNVSGIEIG
+69 GSIKTNVSGIEIG
-82 EKFQKLA
+82 EKFQKLS

-124 LVYPSMGSIVSVEL
+124 LVYPSMGSVVSVEL

-151 NTLENGGSG
+151 NALENGGSG
-160 YLSTKYNPFS
+160 YLSSKYNPFS
-170 LGSDPA
+170 LGSDPIS
-176 TPSFKVRDLNS
+176 PSFKVRDLNS
-187 DVDNERF
+187 DVDAQRF
-194 GRRRNILEA
+194 NRRKNILEA

-211 VKSDNVAAID
+211 VNSDNVSAID
-221 TFYSQAY
+221 SFYSQAY
-228 DLIAS
+228 DLISS
-233 ESAKAAFDITK
+233 ESAKLAFDISK

-260 RLLISRRLVESG
+260 RLLISRRLIEAG

-293 ERQAPEFDQA
+293 ENQAPEFDQA

-317 DETLVVV
+317 DETVVVV

-350 VAGGG
+350 IAGGG

-363 TSDSLGSEVDENP
+363 TSDSLGGEVDENP
-376 VSPADLSA
+376 VSPSDLSA

-405 IYISQGKILP
+405 IFISQGNVLP
-415 IV
+415 II

>member
-1 MSVIKFMHRRHFLF
+1 MQKRHFLF
-15 GLSALSLPSLLKAQ
+15 GLSTLTLPSLLKAQ
-29 YGAKNAKA
+29 YGAKKAKA

-46 GGIAAQEYLDPKPLA
+46 GGIAAQEFLDPKSLA

-69 GAIKTNVSGIEIG
+69 GSIKTNVSGIEIG
-82 EKFQKLA
+82 EKFQKLS

-124 LVYPSMGSIVSVEL
+124 LVYPSMGSVVSVEL

-151 NTLENGGSG
+151 NALENGGSG
-160 YLSTKYNPFS
+160 YLSSKYNPFS
-170 LGSDPA
+170 LGSDPVS
-176 TPSFKVRDLNS
+176 PSFKVRDLNS
-187 DVDNERF
+187 DVDAQRF
-194 GRRRNILEA
+194 NRRKNILEA

-211 VKSDNVAAID
+211 VNSDNVSAID
-221 TFYSQAY
+221 SFYSQAY
-228 DLIAS
+228 ELISS
-233 ESAKAAFDITK
+233 ESAKLAFDISK

-260 RLLISRRLVESG
+260 RLLISRRLIEAG

-293 ERQAPEFDQA
+293 EKQAPEFDQA

-317 DETLVVV
+317 DETVVVV

-350 VAGGG
+350 IAGGG

-363 TSDSLGSEVDENP
+363 KSDSLGAEVDENP
-376 VSPADLSA
+376 VAPSDLSA

-405 IYISQGKILP
+405 IYISQGSVLP
-415 IV
+415 II

>member
-1 MSVIKFMHRRHFLF
+1 MQKRHFLF
-15 GLSALSLPSLLKAQ
+15 GLSTLTLPSLLKAQ
-29 YGAKNAKA
+29 YGAKKAKA

-46 GGIAAQEYLDPKPLA
+46 GGIAAQEFLDPKSLA

-69 GAIKTNVSGIEIG
+69 GSIKTNVSGIEIG
-82 EKFQKLA
+82 EKFQKLS

-124 LVYPSMGSIVSVEL
+124 LVYPSMGSVVSVEL

-151 NTLENGGSG
+151 NALENGGSG
-160 YLSTKYNPFS
+160 YLSSKYNPFS
-170 LGSDPA
+170 LGSDPIS
-176 TPSFKVRDLNS
+176 PSFKVRDLNS
-187 DVDNERF
+187 DVDAQRF
-194 GRRRNILEA
+194 NRRKNILEA

-211 VKSDNVAAID
+211 VNSDNVSAID
-221 TFYSQAY
+221 SFYSQAY
-228 DLIAS
+228 DLISS
-233 ESAKAAFDITK
+233 ESAKLAFDISK

-260 RLLISRRLVESG
+260 RLLISRRLIEAG

-293 ERQAPEFDQA
+293 EKQAPEFDQA

-317 DETLVVV
+317 DETVVVV

-350 VAGGG
+350 IAGGG

-363 TSDSLGSEVDENP
+363 TSDSLGGEVDENP
-376 VSPADLSA
+376 VSPSDLSA

-405 IYISQGKILP
+405 IFISQGNVLP
-415 IV
+415 II

>member
-1 MSVIKFMHRRHFLF
+1 MQKRHFLF
-15 GLSALSLPSLLKAQ
+15 GLSTLTLPSLLKAQ
-29 YGAKNAKA
+29 YGIKKAKA

-46 GGIAAQEYLDPKPLA
+46 GGIAAQEFLDPKSLA

-69 GAIKTNVSGIEIG
+69 GSIKTNVSGIEIG
-82 EKFQKLA
+82 EKFQKLS

-124 LVYPSMGSIVSVEL
+124 LVYPSMGSVVSVEL

-151 NTLENGGSG
+151 NALENGGSG
-160 YLSTKYNPFS
+160 YLSSKYNPFS
-170 LGSDPA
+170 LGSDPVS
-176 TPSFKVRDLNS
+176 PSFKVRDLNS
-187 DVDNERF
+187 DVDAQRF
-194 GRRRNILEA
+194 NRRKNILEA

-211 VKSDNVAAID
+211 VNSDNVSAID
-221 TFYSQAY
+221 SFYSQAY
-228 DLIAS
+228 DLISS
-233 ESAKAAFDITK
+233 ESAKLAFDISK

-260 RLLISRRLVESG
+260 RLLISRRLIEAG

-293 ERQAPEFDQA
+293 EKQAPEFDQA

-317 DETLVVV
+317 DETIVVV

-350 VAGGG
+350 IAGGG

-363 TSDSLGSEVDENP
+363 TSDSLGGEVDENP
-376 VSPADLSA
+376 VAPSDLSA

-393 PEKQFMTPDLRP
+393 PEKQFMTQDLRP
-405 IYISQGKILP
+405 IFISQGSVLP
-415 IV
+415 II

>member
-1 MSVIKFMHRRHFLF
+1 MQKRHFLF
-15 GLSALSLPSLLKAQ
+15 GLSTLTLPSLLKAQ
-29 YGAKNAKA
+29 YGAKKAKA

-46 GGIAAQEYLDPKPLA
+46 GGIAAQEFLDPKSLA

-69 GAIKTNVSGIEIG
+69 GSIKTNVSGIEIG
-82 EKFQKLA
+82 EKFQKLS

-124 LVYPSMGSIVSVEL
+124 LVYPSMGSVVSVEL

-151 NTLENGGSG
+151 NALENGGSG
-160 YLSTKYNPFS
+160 YLSSKYNPFS
-170 LGSDPA
+170 LGSDPVS
-176 TPSFKVRDLNS
+176 PSFKVRDLNS
-187 DVDNERF
+187 DVDAQRF
-194 GRRRNILEA
+194 NRRKNILEA

-211 VKSDNVAAID
+211 VNSDNVSAID
-221 TFYSQAY
+221 SFYSQAY
-228 DLIAS
+228 ELISS
-233 ESAKAAFDITK
+233 ESAKLAFDISK

-260 RLLISRRLVESG
+260 RLLISRRLIEAG

-293 ERQAPEFDQA
+293 EKQAPEFDQA

-317 DETLVVV
+317 DETIVVV

-350 VAGGG
+350 IAGGG

-363 TSDSLGSEVDENP
+363 KSDSLGGEVDENP
-376 VSPADLSA
+376 VAPSDLSA

-405 IYISQGKILP
+405 IYISQGSVLP
-415 IV
+415 II